1 MSVKDKAKMFS
12 NNNSDKDL
20 QKGLISQNEN
30 KSSSPSIF
38 SKISSFF
45 TNFCNSIK
53 TAFKNLWENKKKSI
67 YNIRSIPIYNFI
79 INYYNYCFFN
89 FKKC

>member
-12 NNNSDKDL
+12 NSNTDQDL
-20 QKGLISQNEN
+20 QKGLISQNKN

-45 TNFCNSIK
+45 SNFFNKIK
-53 TAFKNLWENKKKSI
+53 TAFKDLWGNKKSRYI
-67 YNIRSIPIYNFI
+67 VIGVFSFVLLY
-79 INYYNYCFFN
+79 
-89 FKKC
+89 